1 MPALALP
8 FQAFYHLTTPQFGAL
23 FTVYSAPNVVLVF
36 FSGLLV
42 DRLGVGVGG
51 VLFNLF
57 ILSGA
62 AVCALVPEA
71 GPSWPPERVFPL
83 LLVGRLLIG
92 VGGESVV
99 ATTLKMI
106 SRSFSGTSHLN
117 TAMAVNQAV
126 IQLLGSSAPFYV
138 LPGLG
143 GVPEANR
150 SLLLVCL
157 VSLGASVLYW
167 GLERGCGA
175 RCFADAGPGSE
186 RERAADEEAVAFRAP
201 GYDTTV
207 GSSGSAAAGAA
218 KREEPL
224 SALATLRRFPR
235 AFWLLLLHIGLTS
248 PCLWT
253 FSDFGTLYLQENFA
267 STATAEVAGK
277 TMSLLYLGIVLAP
290 FTGIIIDRIGHRTL
304 VQLVAASV
312 VPLLFLALDN
322 HVLGPAA
329 ALAAMGFVYG
339 VTETNGFA
347 LVALVVPEEV
357 QGAAFGLV
365 GCVISIALIVEPY
378 AVGALREAYGTFQS
392 SMSLF
397 ICVTALGAA
406 AAALVHAR
414 ASSHDDL

>member
-1 MPALALP
+1 
-8 FQAFYHLTTPQFGAL
+8 
-23 FTVYSAPNVVLVF
+23 VYSAPNVVLVF

-42 DRLGVGVGG
+42 DRVGMGVGG

-62 AVCALVPEA
+62 AVCALVPQA
-71 GPSWPPERVFPL
+71 GPSWPPERVFPM

-106 SRSFSGTSHLN
+106 SRSFSSTPHLN

-126 IQLLGSSAPFYV
+126 IQLLGSSAPFYF

-150 SLLLVCL
+150 ALLLVCL

-167 GLERGCGA
+167 GLERGCGT
-175 RCFADAGPGSE
+175 RCFADAGPD
-186 RERAADEEAVAFRAP
+186 RELAADEEAVALRAP
-201 GYDTTV
+201 GYDATRV
-207 GSSGSAAAGAA
+207 GSGGAAAASAA
-218 KREEPL
+218 KHVEPL

-235 AFWLLLLHIGLTS
+235 AFWLLILHIGLTS

-267 STATAEVAGK
+267 STATAEAAGK
-277 TMSLLYLGIVLAP
+277 TMSLLYLGIVMAP
-290 FTGIIIDRIGHRTL
+290 VTGFIIDRIGHRTL

-322 HVLGPAA
+322 HVLSPAA

-378 AVGALREAYGTFQS
+378 AVGALRERYGTFQS
-392 SMSLF
+392 SMALF
-397 ICVTALGAA
+397 ICVTVLGAA
-406 AAALVHAR
+406 VAALVHAR
-414 ASSHDDL
+414 AHIE

>member
-1 MPALALP
+1 
-8 FQAFYHLTTPQFGAL
+8 
-23 FTVYSAPNVVLVF
+23 
-36 FSGLLV
+36 
-42 DRLGVGVGG
+42 
-51 VLFNLF
+51 
-57 ILSGA
+57 
-62 AVCALVPEA
+62 
-71 GPSWPPERVFPL
+71 
-83 LLVGRLLIG
+83 
-92 VGGESVV
+92 
-99 ATTLKMI
+99 MI
-106 SRSFSGTSHLN
+106 SRSFSNTSHLN

-126 IQLLGSSAPFYV
+126 IQLLGSSAPFYL

-150 SLLLVCL
+150 ALLLVCL

-175 RCFADAGPGSE
+175 RCFADAGPNLE
-186 RERAADEEAVAFRAP
+186 LAADEEAVALRAP
-201 GYDTTV
+201 GYDATGV
-207 GSSGSAAAGAA
+207 GPGGAAAASAA
-218 KREEPL
+218 KRVEPL

-235 AFWLLLLHIGLTS
+235 AFWLLILHIGLTS

-267 STATAEVAGK
+267 STATAEAAGK
-277 TMSLLYLGIVLAP
+277 TMSLLYLGIVMAP
-290 FTGIIIDRIGHRTL
+290 VTGFIIDRMGHRTL

-322 HVLGPAA
+322 HVLSPAA

-357 QGAAFGLV
+357 QGSAFGLV

-378 AVGALREAYGTFQS
+378 AVGALRERYGTFQS
-392 SMSLF
+392 SMALF
-397 ICVTALGAA
+397 ICVTVLGAA
-406 AAALVHAR
+406 VAALVHAR
-414 ASSHDDL
+414 SSSHS

>member
-1 MPALALP
+1 MS
-8 FQAFYHLTTPQFGAL
+8 TPQFGAL
-23 FTVYSAPNVVLVF
+23 FTVYSAPNVALVF

-42 DRLGVGVGG
+42 DRVGMGVGG

-62 AVCALVPEA
+62 AVCALVPQA

-106 SRSFSGTSHLN
+106 SRSFSNTSHLN

-126 IQLLGSSAPFYV
+126 IQLLGSSAPFYL

-150 SLLLVCL
+150 ALLLVCL

-175 RCFADAGPGSE
+175 RCFADAGPNLE
-186 RERAADEEAVAFRAP
+186 LAADEEAVALRAP
-201 GYDTTV
+201 GYDATGV
-207 GSSGSAAAGAA
+207 GPGGAAAASAA
-218 KREEPL
+218 KRVEPL

-235 AFWLLLLHIGLTS
+235 AFWLLILHIGLTS

-267 STATAEVAGK
+267 STATAEAAGK
-277 TMSLLYLGIVLAP
+277 TMSLLYLGIVMAP
-290 FTGIIIDRIGHRTL
+290 VTGFIIDRMGHRTL

-322 HVLGPAA
+322 HVLSPAA

-357 QGAAFGLV
+357 QGSAFGLV

-378 AVGALREAYGTFQS
+378 AVGALRERYGTFQS
-392 SMSLF
+392 SMALF
-397 ICVTALGAA
+397 ICVTVLGAA
-406 AAALVHAR
+406 VAALVHAR
-414 ASSHDDL
+414 SSSHS